1 MSNQAFMNQPIS
13 DWMRGTGPDSDI
25 VISSR
30 IRVARNL
37 HGIPFPLLA
46 TTQQSA
52 DSMERL
58 MEVGQSSELS
68 KLGPFETVKMA
79 ELNEM
84 ERQVLVEKH
93 LISPNLANESRNGGL
108 ILSKDESISI
118 MVNEEDHL
126 RIQCLYPGLQIH
138 KAWEAASHIDDIF
151 ESKIDYAFD
160 EKRGYLTS
168 CPTNVGTGIRAS
180 VMVHLP
186 ALVLTSQIN
195 RILQA
200 VHQVGLAVRGLYGEG
215 SEAIGNL
222 FQISNQITLGQ
233 SEEEIMENLYGVVK
247 QIIEHERAARE
258 QLQQGSV
265 TKLTDRICRS
275 YGILKHAAIMDS
287 KEAAQR
293 LSDIRLGS
301 DLQLLKE
308 VSPVMLNEL
317 MVMTQPGFLQHI
329 YNKPMNADD
338 RDIYRARLIRETLAK
353 GTAKSKENSHE
364 NQRIHQEEDQDG

>member
-1 MSNQAFMNQPIS
+1 MSNHSFMKQPVS

-30 IRVARNL
+30 IRIARNL

-46 TTQQSA
+46 TNQQSA
-52 DSMERL
+52 ESLTRL
-58 MEVGQSSELS
+58 TAVAES
-68 KLGPFETVKMA
+68 PDFA
-79 ELNEM
+79 ELGHFYVMKLTELNVT

-108 ILSKDESISI
+108 LLKDDESISI
-118 MVNEEDHL
+118 MLNEEDHL
-126 RIQCLYPGLQIH
+126 RIQCLYPGLQIRE
-138 KAWEAASHIDDIF
+138 AWEAASQLDDVF
-151 ESKIDYAFD
+151 EAKVDYAFD

-180 VMVHLP
+180 VMMHLP
-186 ALVLTSQIN
+186 ALVLTQQIN

-200 VHQVGLAVRGLYGEG
+200 VAQVGLAVRGLYGEG

-233 SEEEIMENLYGVVK
+233 SEEEIIDNLYGVVK
-247 QIIEHERAARE
+247 QIIEHEKAARE
-258 QLQQGSV
+258 QLRQENI
-265 TKLTDRICRS
+265 TRLTDKVCRS
-275 YGILKHAAIMDS
+275 YGILKHAAIMET

-293 LSDIRLGS
+293 LSDIRLGA
-301 DLQLLKE
+301 DLGLLKD
-308 VSPVMLNEL
+308 VSPTMLNEL

-329 YNKPMNADD
+329 YNKQMNADE
-338 RDIYRARLIRETLAK
+338 RDIYRARLIRETLVRK
-353 GTAKSKENSHE
+353 QSTPRQSDKSKKL
-364 NQRIHQEEDQDG
+364 QE